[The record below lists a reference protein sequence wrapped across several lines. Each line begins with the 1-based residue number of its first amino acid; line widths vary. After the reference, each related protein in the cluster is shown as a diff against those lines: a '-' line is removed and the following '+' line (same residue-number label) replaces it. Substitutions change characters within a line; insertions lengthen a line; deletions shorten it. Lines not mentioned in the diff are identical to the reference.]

1 MLVVVYDSIIV
12 GFVLVVFKVM
22 LVFSKDII
30 GIISLVIVRVVI
42 YDGDR
47 KCFLCGYKKGVC
59 IMY

>member
-30 GIISLVIVRVVI
+30 GIISLFIVRVVI
-42 YDGDR
+42 YVGDR
-47 KCFLCGYKKGVC
+47 VFYVGIKKV
-59 IMY
+59 YV